1 MFLELKLKFACTK
14 MVSSVSGHSWK
25 EKTTKLRYSHFK
37 RTPLLT
43 VVMVMCGL
51 LLLFTALL
59 SLTV

>member
-1 MFLELKLKFACTK
+1 MFLDLKLKFACTK
-14 MVSSVSGHSWK
+14 TVSSLSGHSWQ

-37 RTPLLT
+37 MTPLLT